1 MTAAMQ
7 RDLSAID
14 VSIPPNAG
22 NPRQLQQE
30 QRLEKMGLKNKEL
43 VRKMNGGKMID
54 QMQWHT
60 DLRTNEADKINSGE
74 HDFKKIPQKARAQ

>member
-54 QMQWHT
+54 
-60 DLRTNEADKINSGE
+60 
-74 HDFKKIPQKARAQ
+74 